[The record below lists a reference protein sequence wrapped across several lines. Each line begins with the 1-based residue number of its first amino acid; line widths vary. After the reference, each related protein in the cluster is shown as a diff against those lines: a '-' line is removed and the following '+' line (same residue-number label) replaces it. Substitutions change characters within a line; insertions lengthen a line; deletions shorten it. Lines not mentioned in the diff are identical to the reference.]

1 MDQLT
6 LLGRVG
12 GNLADHG
19 SGLADAL
26 IYVRAILGKL
36 MQAWRL
42 VGLTVGGPVVVLA
55 GEVHLCGQ

>member
-12 GNLADHG
+12 GYLADYG
-19 SGLADAL
+19 TGLPDAL
-26 IYVRAILGKL
+26 IYVRAILGEL

-42 VGLTVGGPVVVLA
+42 IGLTVGGPVVVLTC
-55 GEVHLCGQ
+55 EVHLCGQ